1 MRYIWQHIEALLQY
15 NGSLPLTHYLKNY
28 FRQHPKLGSRDRKL
42 LSAMVYSYY
51 RCRKALDLPDSNLEE
66 IIRTALLLCNNPE
79 KHTAAFFPDYP
90 ETVLSASVAAKIQ
103 FLEEKGIAVNLPA
116 IFPYQLPLS
125 EGIDAEEWLLSMWH
139 QPQLFIRIRKEKNAI
154 IKKLKAEHIA
164 FSFVDEHCI
173 ALHNGTS
180 VDKML
185 PPDWYVVQDASSQET
200 GRFFQP
206 QKNEKWY
213 DCCSGAGGKSLLL
226 KDLEPSVAITVS
238 DVRESILHNLRLRFN
253 QYGYAAPKSYCL
265 DVADAGQ
272 LKLQLGSQQ
281 FDHIIAD
288 VPCSGSGTWARTPE
302 QLYFFD
308 PGFVADISKKQTA
321 ILHNIASQVK
331 AGGRICYI
339 TCSVFKAEN
348 ENVVAAAIQNTTL
361 EIESMQIINGLTK
374 QADSMFIA
382 VLRRTA

>member
-15 NGSLPLTHYLKNY
+15 DGGVPLTHYLKNY

-51 RCRKALDLPDSNLEE
+51 RCRKALEMPDSKLEE
-66 IIRTALLLCNNPE
+66 IIRTALFLCNNPE

-90 ETVLSASVAAKIQ
+90 ETILSASIAAKIQ
-103 FLEEKGIAVNLPA
+103 FLAEKDIAVNVPA
-116 IFPYQLPLS
+116 IFPSQLSLS
-125 EGIDAEEWLLSMWH
+125 EGINTAEWLLSMWH

-154 IKKLKAEHIA
+154 IKKLEAENIV
-164 FSFVDEHCI
+164 FSFVGDHCI
-173 ALHNGTS
+173 ALHNGTA
-180 VDKML
+180 VDKIL
-185 PPDWYVVQDASSQET
+185 PSDWYVVQDASSQET

-206 QKNEKWY
+206 KKKENWY

-226 KDLEPSVAITVS
+226 KDMEPSVTITVS

-265 DVADAGQ
+265 DVSDIRQ

-308 PGFVADISKKQTA
+308 PQFVTEISKKQAA
-321 ILHNIASQVK
+321 ILHNVANQVK

-339 TCSVFKAEN
+339 TCSVFQAEN
-348 ENVVAAAIQNTTL
+348 ENVVAAAIKDTTL

-374 QADSMFIA
+374 QADSMFVA
-382 VLRRTA
+382 VLKRMA